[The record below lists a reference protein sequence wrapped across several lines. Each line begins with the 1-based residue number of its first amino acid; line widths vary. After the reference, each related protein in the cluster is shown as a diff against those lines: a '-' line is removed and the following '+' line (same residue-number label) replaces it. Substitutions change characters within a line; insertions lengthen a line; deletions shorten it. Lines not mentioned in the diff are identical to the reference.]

1 MMEHLLRLL
10 EESGADAG
18 PEELA
23 DILWLAE
30 RVGGTGRGPS
40 VPGDDGPAE
49 GGVPVPP
56 PGGEPV
62 FQDADAPGP
71 GDELYGPASAEGAA
85 PGDGPARRGEPV
97 LVRRATA
104 LDDPLGLMRAL
115 RPFGRRTAEGGRTEL
130 DEELSVRSSIEQRMV
145 LPVLKPVRGRWLELA
160 VVVDTHH
167 SMLLWHD
174 LVTELCRT
182 ITQTGIFR
190 DVRIWYLSDTEADG
204 TPTVTSPTGGD
215 PRRPREI
222 SDPSGRRLVLVL
234 TDTVADGW
242 SGPGVEAMLRQWAA
256 HGPTAVL
263 NVLPR
268 RLWSRGAGHPSGL
281 LVRAAR
287 PAAPNATWRLSR
299 SRARTRG
306 SLTGRI
312 AVPVVEV
319 SPAGFAALADLVAG
333 GGRWNRMSCL
343 LIDRA
348 AREGVP
354 EPVAGPAPGFD
365 EPGPDQAVR
374 RFQADASPVA
384 QELAGYLSA
393 VPLTLPIMTLVRRV
407 MLRESEHGHLA
418 EVALGGLFEPWRGG
432 HREIDTDRFRFEFRP
447 GVREALLGSQ
457 LRHEITTVQ
466 EVVRREIAAY
476 VDRPPTGGGEFP
488 ATRVVAESGS
498 PGADGGSGSGGQLV
512 EEGEIPFAVRP
523 AAVREDEGIGR
534 PLEEVTDP
542 LEFGVHPA
550 IEVEGVEGLPVL
562 PAFVEREH
570 DRELAGLM
578 ARAAAGESLFL
589 LLVGN
594 SASGTSRSVWEAVRR
609 LPPRWRLWQPRNPTE
624 VRAGLAR
631 VRPRTVMWLDHHWPY
646 DGLADE
652 LRALVRDRT
661 RGPVV
666 VLGANWQ
673 WAANKRRSAVR
684 QIDIPDRFAAHEIAV
699 LRTKEKA
706 DPRLALALA
715 EEPSG
720 FVPRALSGVTW
731 LVQRYLNAPAGAR
744 AVIKAIMSERGSSR
758 PVTISADRLR
768 ERATLLFDVSKEEPA
783 DWFER
788 ALVYTTAPGPGTPGL
803 IRVEG
808 THDRPHYVMPALA
821 FDALRPYRD
830 GSQPDPWPT
839 TEPHLVRISTE
850 ESTSTGVVVGGRRIL
865 TTAHQLLD
873 PSGSMRESVM
883 VTPWPTGFQSRAAVA
898 WFNEA
903 RDLALLH
910 VTSPTS
916 LSRSEEPPVLAEQL
930 PEPGDRVQIIGFPLT
945 LSADPDQSDPKQ
957 FVGRFSG
964 MSPHAPSDMMLEVL
978 GSSSPPRSSLP
989 IRMSGSVVLD
999 ASGAIAGLVTSRG
1012 GPGQLWAT
1020 PVVGFDQTN
1029 PDGAADTR
1037 HPLLPDPARSRA
1049 VLIGVASYEDPGLSD
1064 LPEVRANLAGLTHV
1078 LAPGEG
1084 QGSFDPRHVTHVRDP
1099 RTPGDVL
1106 EAIERAAAEA
1116 EDVLLVYYS
1125 GHSTRDNEGLG
1136 LCVSS
1141 TDPMLW
1147 RSTAISFEQI
1157 HRAAQQ
1163 SRARRCVFIL
1173 DCSYAGLALQDMVA
1187 ERRSGSS
1194 LQTNWFLTASG
1205 STASAL
1211 AARSGQSHTAFTET
1225 LINSLSTTADGVEVL
1240 RVDEL
1245 FEQLRDTAE
1254 RRHNPPPELHTS
1266 GAQRRDLALA
1276 VPAQTPPSGAG

>member
-49 GGVPVPP
+49 GVEPAPV

-62 FQDADAPGP
+62 FQESDALGP
-71 GDELYGPASAEGAA
+71 GDELYSPASAEGAA

-97 LVRRATA
+97 LVRRAMA
-104 LDDPLGLMRAL
+104 LDDSLGLMRAL

-160 VVVDTHH
+160 LVVDTHH
-167 SMLLWHD
+167 SMLLWHN

-190 DVRIWYLSDTEADG
+190 DVRIWYLSGTEAGG
-204 TPTVTSPTGGD
+204 TPKVTSPTGGE

-242 SGPGVEAMLRQWAA
+242 SGPDVESMLRQWAA

-268 RLWSRGAGHPSGL
+268 RLWNRGAGRPSGL

-287 PAAPNATWRLSR
+287 PAAPNATWRLGR
-299 SRARTRG
+299 SRTRTRG
-306 SLTGRI
+306 PLTGRI

-333 GGRWNRMSCL
+333 GGRWSRMSCL
-343 LIDRA
+343 LIDRVA
-348 AREGVP
+348 WDAPSGP
-354 EPVAGPAPGFD
+354 EPVSD

-488 ATRVVAESGS
+488 ATRVAAEGSADSG
-498 PGADGGSGSGGQLV
+498 PGGQLV

-542 LEFGVHPA
+542 LEFGVHRA

-570 DRELAGLM
+570 DRELADLM
-578 ARAAAGESLFL
+578 ALAASGESQFVE
-589 LLVGN
+589 LVSN
-594 SASGTSRSVWEAVRR
+594 SLSGTSRSAWEAVRK
-609 LPPRWRLWQPRNPTE
+609 LPRNWRLWAPRSVAE
-624 VRAGLAR
+624 VKAGLAR
-631 VRPRTVMWLDHHWPY
+631 VRPRTVVWLDRLWPY
-646 DGLADE
+646 EGWDDDLGAVARDWT
-652 LRALVRDRT
+652 RA
-661 RGPVV
+661 PVV
-666 VLGANWQ
+666 VLGGGQ
-673 WAANKRRSAVR
+673 LLTRERDSAVSLVR
-684 QIDIPDRFAAHEIAV
+684 VSDRFSSQDMAA
-699 LRTKEKA
+699 LRTKEA
-706 DPRLALALA
+706 TDPRLVRARE

-720 FVPRALSGVTW
+720 FVPRSLSGATW
-731 LVQRYLNAPAGAR
+731 LIRRYLSAPATAR
-744 AVIKAIMSERGSSR
+744 ALVNALMDARSSSQ
-758 PVTISADRLR
+758 PPAMPAERLR
-768 ERATLLFDVSKEEPA
+768 QRTATLHIVPKEERA
-783 DWFER
+783 DWFEQ
-788 ALVYTTAPGPGTPGL
+788 ALGYATTPGPGTPGL
-803 IRVEG
+803 VRVESN
-808 THDRPHYVMPALA
+808 HDLPLHVMPDLA
-821 FDALRPYRD
+821 FHTLRSYRD
-830 GSQPDPWPT
+830 DSQPERWPT
-839 TEPHLVRISTE
+839 FGPHLVRVSTE
-850 ESTSTGVVVGGRRIL
+850 ESTSAGVVMGGRRIL
-865 TTAHQLLD
+865 TTAHQLRA
-873 PSGSMRESVM
+873 PSGPMRDSVM
-883 VTPWPTGFQSRAAVA
+883 VAPWPAGIQSRAAVA
-898 WFNEA
+898 WFDEA
-903 RDLALLH
+903 RDLAVLH

-916 LSRSEEPPVLAEQL
+916 LSRSEEPPSLAEQL
-930 PEPGDRVQIIGFPLT
+930 PEPGDPVQILGFPLT
-945 LSADPDQSDPKQ
+945 LSADPGEMEPRQLN
-957 FVGRFSG
+957 GNFSG
-964 MSPHAPSDMMLEVL
+964 MSAHAPSDMMLEVP
-978 GSSSPPRSSLP
+978 GSSRSFSPT
-989 IRMSGSVVLD
+989 RMSGSVVLD
-999 ASGAIAGLVTSRG
+999 TSGAIVGLVTSRG
-1012 GPGQLWAT
+1012 GPGQFWAT
-1020 PVVGFDQTN
+1020 PVVGFDLAN
-1029 PDGAADTR
+1029 PDGTSESR

-1049 VLIGVASYEDPGLSD
+1049 VLIGAASYDHLND
-1064 LPEVRANLAGLTHV
+1064 LPEVRANVTDLAYV
-1078 LAPGEG
+1078 LAPGG
-1084 QGSFDPRHVTHVRDP
+1084 PGGSFDPRHVTRVQDP
-1099 RTPGDVL
+1099 RTPG
-1106 EAIERAAAEA
+1106 EALAAIDRAASEA
-1116 EDVLLVYYS
+1116 EDVLLVYYA
-1125 GHSTRDNEGLG
+1125 GHAVWDQDYLALS
-1136 LCVSS
+1136 VSS
-1141 TDPMLW
+1141 THPERRRATSL
-1147 RSTAISFEQI
+1147 SFPQM
-1157 HRAAQQ
+1157 HRITRQ

-1173 DCSYAGLALQDMVA
+1173 DCSYAGRAFDGRYA
-1187 ERRSGSS
+1187 EKRTSWYLGSS
-1194 LQTNWFLTASG
+1194 GRTARASHSG
-1205 STASAL
+1205 PAASRTPFTADLISAL
-1211 AARSGQSHTAFTET
+1211 
-1225 LINSLSTTADGVEVL
+1225 STPTADGSGVITFDVLFERLNEAARRDHAPPAEL
-1240 RVDEL
+1240 RV
-1245 FEQLRDTAE
+1245 A
-1254 RRHNPPPELHTS
+1254 NPTS
-1266 GAQRRDLALA
+1266 GDLALGIA
-1276 VPAQTPPSGAG
+1276 AQPPPSGPV

>member
-49 GGVPVPP
+49 GVEPAPV

-62 FQDADAPGP
+62 FQESDALGP

-97 LVRRATA
+97 LVRRAMA

-160 VVVDTHH
+160 LVVDTHH

-190 DVRIWYLSDTEADG
+190 DVRIWYLSGTEAGG
-204 TPTVTSPTGGD
+204 TPKVTSPTGGE

-242 SGPGVEAMLRQWAA
+242 SGPGVESMLRQWAA

-268 RLWSRGAGHPSGL
+268 RLWNRGAGRPSGL

-287 PAAPNATWRLSR
+287 PAAPNATWRLGR
-299 SRARTRG
+299 SRTRTRG
-306 SLTGRI
+306 PLTGRI

-333 GGRWNRMSCL
+333 GGRWSRMSCL
-343 LIDRA
+343 LIDRV
-348 AREGVP
+348 ARDVASGAESVP
-354 EPVAGPAPGFD
+354 GSDHEPLG
-365 EPGPDQAVR
+365 ETGPDQTVR

-488 ATRVVAESGS
+488 ATRVASEGSADSG
-498 PGADGGSGSGGQLV
+498 PGGQLV

-542 LEFGVHPA
+542 LEFGVHRA

-570 DRELAGLM
+570 DRELADLM
-578 ARAAAGESLFL
+578 ALAASGGSQFVELVSNSL
-589 LLVGN
+589 
-594 SASGTSRSVWEAVRR
+594 SGTSRSAWEAVRK
-609 LPPRWRLWQPRNPTE
+609 LPRNWRLWAPRSVAE
-624 VRAGLAR
+624 VKAGLAR
-631 VRPRTVMWLDHHWPY
+631 VRPRTVVWLDRLWPY
-646 DGLADE
+646 EGWDDDLGAVARDWT
-652 LRALVRDRT
+652 RA
-661 RGPVV
+661 PVV
-666 VLGANWQ
+666 VLGGGQ
-673 WAANKRRSAVR
+673 LLTRERDSAVSLVR
-684 QIDIPDRFAAHEIAV
+684 VSDRFSSQDMAV
-699 LRTKEKA
+699 LRTMEA
-706 DPRLALALA
+706 SDPRLVRARE

-720 FVPRALSGVTW
+720 FVPRSLSGATW
-731 LVQRYLNAPAGAR
+731 LIRRYLSAPATAR
-744 AVIKAIMSERGSSR
+744 ALVNALMDARSSSQ
-758 PVTISADRLR
+758 PPAMPAERLR
-768 ERATLLFDVSKEEPA
+768 QRTATLHIVPKEERA
-783 DWFER
+783 DWFEQ
-788 ALVYTTAPGPGTPGL
+788 ALGYATTPGPGTPGL
-803 IRVEG
+803 VRVEG
-808 THDRPHYVMPALA
+808 TRDLPLYAMPELA
-821 FDALRPYRD
+821 FHTLQSYREETRPERW
-830 GSQPDPWPT
+830 PDIGPR
-839 TEPHLVRISTE
+839 LARVSTG
-850 ESTSTGVVVGGRRIL
+850 ESISTGVVMGGRRIL
-865 TTAHQLLD
+865 TTAHQLRGL
-873 PSGSMRESVM
+873 SGRMRASVE
-883 VTPWPTGFQSRAAVA
+883 VTPWPTDVQSRASVS
-898 WFNEA
+898 WFDEV
-903 RDLALLH
+903 RDLAVLQ
-910 VTSPTS
+910 VMSPTT
-916 LSRSEEPPVLAEQL
+916 LSRSEEPPDLAEHL
-930 PEPGDRVQIIGFPLT
+930 PEPGDSVQIFGFPLT
-945 LSADPDQSDPKQ
+945 LTANSHETERWSL
-957 FVGRFSG
+957 VGRFSG
-964 MSPHAPSDMMLEVL
+964 MSPHAPSDMMLEVPGL
-978 GSSSPPRSSLP
+978 SSSARTVLP
-989 IRMSGSVVLD
+989 TRMSGSVVLD
-999 ASGAIAGLVTSRG
+999 SSGAVVGLVTSRG
-1012 GPGQLWAT
+1012 GAGQLWAT
-1020 PVVGFDQTN
+1020 PVAGFDPAN
-1029 PDGAADTR
+1029 PDGAAESR

-1049 VLIGVASYEDPGLSD
+1049 VLIGAASYEDPGLSN
-1064 LPEVRANLAGLTHV
+1064 LPEVRANLADLAYV
-1078 LAPGEG
+1078 LAPGDPD
-1084 QGSFDPRHVTHVRDP
+1084 GSFDPRHVTRVQDP
-1099 RTPGDVL
+1099 RTPSEVL
-1106 EAIERAAAEA
+1106 QTIERAASEA
-1116 EDVLLVYYS
+1116 EDVLLIYFV
-1125 GHSTRDNEGLG
+1125 GHSSRDDEDLA
-1136 LCVSS
+1136 LYLSS
-1141 TDPMLW
+1141 TDPERWQSNSVSL
-1147 RSTAISFEQI
+1147 AHL
-1157 HRAAQQ
+1157 HRIAAQ

-1173 DCSYAGLALQDMVA
+1173 DCSYAGAAVTY
-1187 ERRSGSS
+1187 EGRSGARQESW
-1194 LQTNWFLTASG
+1194 LLGASG
-1205 STASAL
+1205 RTTHAR
-1211 AARSGQSHTAFTET
+1211 AAGPGESHTPFTEA
-1225 LINSLSTTADGVEVL
+1225 LIGALGTPTADGTGVL
-1240 RVDEL
+1240 SFDTL
-1245 FEQLRDTAE
+1245 FDQLRDAA
-1254 RRHNPPPELHTS
+1254 RHRQLPPPELHVNHYS
-1266 GAQRRDLALA
+1266 SVANLALA
-1276 VPAQTPPSGAG
+1276 VPARTPPSGPV